1 MKCETL
7 FILIISVRQHS
18 TQFEL
23 TWCNANHLSFVT
35 LKSSSKFNW
44 RQKIRTIFFRFF
56 VFARLVFC
64 SVFHIEN
71 RCYHLN
77 VCISVYFVIS
87 FVLSHSTISCFIK
100 WIETK
105 SKSRALTAFYFK
117 FVCTLTTNFFFF
129 FLIYF
134 FRSLFL
140 LILFVFCCC
149 RRWNFEPWNHFAL
162 YAWR

>member
-44 RQKIRTIFFRFF
+44 RQKIRTIFFGFSFLLVWYFALYFTLKIDVIIWMF
-56 VFARLVFC
+56 VFQF
-64 SVFHIEN
+64 
-71 RCYHLN
+71 
-77 VCISVYFVIS
+77 ISSFLTFSLIRRFRVSSNELKPNQNQEHSQHFIS
-87 FVLSHSTISCFIK
+87 NLF
-100 WIETK
+100 
-105 SKSRALTAFYFK
+105 
-117 FVCTLTTNFFFF
+117 CTLTTNFFFF